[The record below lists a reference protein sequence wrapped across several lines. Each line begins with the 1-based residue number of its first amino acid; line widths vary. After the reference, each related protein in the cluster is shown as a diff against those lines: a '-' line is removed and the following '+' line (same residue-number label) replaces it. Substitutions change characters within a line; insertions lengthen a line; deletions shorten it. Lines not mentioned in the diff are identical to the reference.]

1 MWFTT
6 DAACRLPLLTKHGLS
21 LVELIVP
28 AVVPTSSSAPPAMA
42 HLHRAAGTLSGVIMN
57 CCTEGMY
64 YVVCML
70 QCRRWWSLTWW
81 PRVLAGFGDRAL
93 AQQTTTQL
101 LSAMAQPVAA
111 YMASLARGAIDATAM
126 PSSLPRV
133 AERFLTGIHSLVT
146 TGTPA
151 VQQQNAALC
160 VKAGLHRVVTPAA
173 ATTVAEATTA
183 QAAAPTLGACV
194 SAIAEALELAAA
206 KVPAPVPAATNAG
219 ENVATG
225 VAKGRV
231 VASSK
236 ASPRTKGKKVKA
248 KTPRGSHGRKVPRSP
263 LRHCVTYND
272 DE

>member
-1 MWFTT
+1 MVHHRRCLSV
-6 DAACRLPLLTKHGLS
+6 AAAD
-21 LVELIVP
+21 EAW
-28 AVVPTSSSAPPAMA
+28 AVACGA
-42 HLHRAAGTLSGVIMN
+42 HRACGGAYIVVGTTGDGTPAQSGRHSVRRHH
-57 CCTEGMY
+57 ELLHGG
-64 YVVCML
+64 YVLCGVHAAVPL
-70 QCRRWWSLTWW
+70 RWWPLTWW

-93 AQQTTTQL
+93 AQQSTTQL

-111 YMASLARGAIDATAM
+111 YMACLTRGAIDATAM

-236 ASPRTKGKKVKA
+236 ASPRTKGKKAKA
-248 KTPRGSHGRKVPRSP
+248 KMPRGSHGRKVPRSP